1 MKKHFIYFGKLISCI
16 ACALIL
22 ATTSYTK
29 ACAAGWAH
37 DGSGW
42 WYDNGDNTYPAD
54 SWLLVDGQWYFFN
67 GAGYMCT
74 GWIESAGQWYFCD
87 ESGAMISGWREVER
101 NWYWFDQSGAMAT
114 DWRKIDGEWYYFDA
128 DGAMATNRSM
138 DGGWIDDSG
147 VWNEDEGEYEEESEY
162 EEENSKNNEQT
173 DSSDN
178 ETVKETEETAEAV
191 DDSNL
196 SNDENETIQD
206 TNIAVS
212 QNQTMASTLSISDWM
227 EVENEYE
234 MGTTIPI
241 TGVISSNYDITY
253 VKLTYHPEYM
263 LTEDYERE
271 FTPNSKTFDLSAV
284 DLSDFDTAR
293 IGNTLYNN
301 RFELEARDA
310 SGKRIEAKTDYFK
323 IVVTQDTIIDDSDF
337 IKPDDELMQGTDY
350 RIEGVIRSNYPITKV
365 ACKLRSKKDGDVILS
380 RISHP
385 NSKEVDLWEE
395 VGSQVD
401 FSKLDPEP
409 YQLVITVDSGDKN
422 IYSIINKRIEIKK
435 APEIILYSI
444 NAGFYDT
451 DDGHQVRTDM
461 DRHFSERIL
470 RNADERIVYNYNSVV
485 RPYVLFS
492 SEKSDYEENLRINF
506 VYAHSFGQ
514 VTDVDKEK
522 GVVTIRHEN
531 GMKTRYS
538 NLDPKNLHVG
548 KGGWVDENTVVGE
561 ITKNNPKRLK
571 VELFDKNGGAMD
583 ITPYLNADLPE

>member
-1 MKKHFIYFGKLISCI
+1 MKKGILYFGKFISCL
-16 ACALIL
+16 ACSFMLVTASD
-22 ATTSYTK
+22 TEV
-29 ACAAGWAH
+29 CAAGWAH

-42 WYDNGDNTYPAD
+42 WYDNGDNTYPSN

-74 GWIESAGQWYFCD
+74 GWIESVGQWYFCD
-87 ESGAMISGWREVER
+87 ESGAMISGWKDVDGQ
-101 NWYWFDQSGAMAT
+101 WYWFDQSGAMAT
-114 DWRKIDGEWYYFDA
+114 DWREIDGEWYYFDA
-128 DGAMATNRSM
+128 DGTMATNRAI
-138 DGGWIDDSG
+138 DGGWLDDSG
-147 VWNEDEGEYEEESEY
+147 AWHKDE
-162 EEENSKNNEQT
+162 
-173 DSSDN
+173 
-178 ETVKETEETAEAV
+178 
-191 DDSNL
+191 
-196 SNDENETIQD
+196 SNDDEDSRNYEQADSRDIEVAKDTGEAAQNSISSNIKNTTVQD
-206 TNIAVS
+206 KNKTAS
-212 QNQTMASTLSISDWM
+212 QNQTTESTLSISNWM
-227 EVENEYE
+227 RVKNEYE

-337 IKPDDELMQGTDY
+337 IKPDDEMMEGTDY
-350 RIEGVIRSNYPITKV
+350 RIEGVIRSNYPFTKV
-365 ACKLRSKKDGDVILS
+365 ACSLRSKKDGDVIFS

-435 APEIILYSI
+435 APETILYSI